1 MIAMTATAG
10 IRKPP
15 RSSLSSL
22 VPALLRA
29 ATESEAADDC
39 AKTGVLAMESARIA
53 ATDAFFKLI
62 LNSLLSFSLSAV
74 PQWYRVDNPKMRPA
88 SSLSEGCCAIARVT
102 FAEPKDSSCGFETHG
117 ADGLPICAVDADS
130 RSAE

>member
-22 VPALLRA
+22 VAALLRA

-62 LNSLLSFSLSAV
+62 LNSPLSCSLLAV
-74 PQWYRVDNPKMRPA
+74 PQWYSVDNPKIRAA
-88 SSLSEGCCAIARVT
+88 SDLFGRCCAIARVSL
-102 FAEPKDSSCGFETHG
+102 AEVKDT
-117 ADGLPICAVDADS
+117 
-130 RSAE
+130 